1 MIIRV
6 ESINKILS
14 YKTWTDKKK
23 IDSLLEMDCSMY
35 ASLGTDSTK
44 KEKEDVKKNSRSIY
58 KAIKQIDPTLGTT
71 LISVMDKD
79 N

>member
-1 MIIRV
+1 MINRV

-23 IDSLLEMDCSMY
+23 VDSLLEMDCSMY
-35 ASLGTDSTK
+35 ASLGKDSTK
-44 KEKEDVKKNSRSIY
+44 KEKEEVRRNSRSIY
-58 KAIKQIDPTLGTT
+58 KAIKEINPNLGTT

>member
-1 MIIRV
+1 
-6 ESINKILS
+6 
-14 YKTWTDKKK
+14 
-23 IDSLLEMDCSMY
+23 MY

-44 KEKEDVKKNSRSIY
+44 KEKEGVRKNSRSIY
-58 KAIKQIDPTLGTT
+58 KAIKEIDPNLGTT

>member
-1 MIIRV
+1 MISKV

-44 KEKEDVKKNSRSIY
+44 KEKEGVRKNSRSIY
-58 KAIKQIDPTLGTT
+58 KAIKEINPNLGTT